1 LWEKKFKN
9 VDTNSS
15 SSSSSRLLTFYR
27 ETQRKKRT
35 MMMVEEKREEKFSEM
50 EEARI
55 SWANSLRKVVTRSD
69 AIESTDGSIR
79 QQFFKPTKI
88 VFETSGKKWGDA
100 QKEKLY
106 EGLRTFGV
114 GEWAK
119 MKEHFEKE
127 LGEWSTLDLRVKAS
141 RLLGSQSLSRY
152 PKGWKGTKEEVDL
165 EYQKHKEI
173 GEKTGCWKSGTLV
186 EDDDGSVA
194 KLLKERELAGQ

>member
-1 LWEKKFKN
+1 VGEKIQKCRHKFF
-9 VDTNSS
+9 
-15 SSSSSRLLTFYR
+15 LLLFFIALIIINLLSGDAA
-27 ETQRKKRT
+27 KKRT
-35 MMMVEEKREEKFSEM
+35 MMMVEEKSEM

>member
-1 LWEKKFKN
+1 
-9 VDTNSS
+9 
-15 SSSSSRLLTFYR
+15 
-27 ETQRKKRT
+27 
-35 MMMVEEKREEKFSEM
+35 MVEEKREEKFSSEM

-114 GEWAK
+114 
-119 MKEHFEKE
+119 
-127 LGEWSTLDLRVKAS
+127 GEWSTLDLRVKAS